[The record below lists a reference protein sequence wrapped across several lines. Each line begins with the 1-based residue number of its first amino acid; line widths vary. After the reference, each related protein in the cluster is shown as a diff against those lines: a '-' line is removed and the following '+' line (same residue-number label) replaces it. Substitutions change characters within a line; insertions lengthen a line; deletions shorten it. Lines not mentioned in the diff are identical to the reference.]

1 MSTDSTPEEESV
13 GLDSQSAEPV
23 EETVEPVVQTEDAN
37 TADSS
42 TANDEDA
49 NEEPQSL
56 FDAVTAAIEQDQVE
70 ETSSDSENVNQE
82 PESTAE
88 ADDNDD
94 DPPFHEHPRWQEM
107 ISERD
112 SFKRSHEE
120 LLGLK
125 SYMTEHGL
133 TSDEVN
139 IGFDIMKNIKNNPQ
153 AALEALAPFIQ
164 EMEVQTGQRL
174 SPDIQERF
182 DEGYIDEQSAREL
195 SQTRSRE
202 QLAQQASQQ
211 AAVQAQQLQQQ
222 QYLDA
227 HANEVSGAVSEW
239 ERGWS
244 STDPDYKLK
253 QPKVM
258 EKIELHLLKNGAP
271 QTKEDAV
278 QIAEMCRKVVDN
290 EFRQLRPQKGNVT
303 PVTGG
308 SSPKS
313 TPEPSTLMEAMQQ
326 GLAAAS

>member
-13 GLDSQSAEPV
+13 GLDSESAESV
-23 EETVEPVVQTEDAN
+23 EEAVGPDVQDEDAN
-37 TADSS
+37 AADSS
-42 TANDEDA
+42 TANDQDA
-49 NEEPQSL
+49 NEEPESL

-70 ETSSDSENVNQE
+70 ETSSDSESVSEDSE
-82 PESTAE
+82 PPAE
-88 ADDNDD
+88 AGDD

-112 SFKRSHEE
+112 AYKQSHEE

-125 SYMTEHGL
+125 NYMTEHGL
-133 TSDEVN
+133 TSDEVTL
-139 IGFDIMKNIKNNPQ
+139 GFDIMKNIKHNPQ

-164 EMEVQTGQRL
+164 EMEVQTGVRL

-182 DEGYIDEQSAREL
+182 DEGYIDEESAREL
-195 SQTRSRE
+195 SQSRSRE
-202 QLAQQASQQ
+202 QLAQQASQR
-211 AAVQAQQLQQQ
+211 AAAQAQQIQQQ
-222 QYLDA
+222 QQLDA

-244 STDPDYKLK
+244 SNDPDYKLK

-278 QIAEMCRKVVDN
+278 QIAEACRKAVDN

-313 TPEPSTLMEAMQQ
+313 TPEPQTLMEAMQQ